1 MGNIFSNKSFMNR
14 YFSAP
19 KSTGPG
25 KMDPMHNGEPGV
37 QKEDFEQFSGPAKA
51 KMDEVV
57 ITPKTRREKKGK
69 KNRLKSFE
77 GETSEQAKQRRGEN
91 KQNRKDARKEKT
103 TGKIEKAE
111 AAAVESGKKSG
122 SSDETKRQSNKAKRL
137 EKRSKRQEGR
147 ADRKKIRK
155 EGKGTKTE
163 TYTKDA
169 KVDHTREVEISKKE
183 AIKASRK
190 KQKESGPAK
199 KGKTAR
205 GKEHQEKIHGKK
217 PGYYDT
223 KEGLVKVKKKSV

>member
-1 MGNIFSNKSFMNR
+1 MGNIFSSKSFMAR
-14 YFSAP
+14 FGAP
-19 KSTGPG
+19 MSTGPAKVTKEVTETFDKDG
-25 KMDPMHNGEPGV
+25 DGTPF
-37 QKEDFEQFSGPAKA
+37 QKEDLAMLRQQQPAKMQEQEGPAKA

-103 TGKIEKAE
+103 AGKIEKAK

-147 ADRKKIRK
+147 AERKTIRNIGYTDRFN
-155 EGKGTKTE
+155 
-163 TYTKDA
+163 
-169 KVDHTREVEISKKE
+169 TRDE
-183 AIKASRK
+183 IKASRK
-190 KQKESGPAK
+190 KQKESGPSKISKLKASRAK
-199 KGKTAR
+199 K
-205 GKEHQEKIHGKK
+205 K
-217 PGYYDT
+217 PSY
-223 KEGLVKVKKKSV
+223 

>member
-51 KMDEVV
+51 KLVNVAEKGDMDEVV

-190 KQKESGPAK
+190 KQKA
-199 KGKTAR
+199 
-205 GKEHQEKIHGKK
+205 
-217 PGYYDT
+217 
-223 KEGLVKVKKKSV
+223 

>member
-37 QKEDFEQFSGPAKA
+37 QKEDFNQFSGPAKA

-103 TGKIEKAE
+103 AGKIEKAK

-122 SSDETKRQSNKAKRL
+122 SSDKTKRQSNKVKRL

-147 ADRKKIRK
+147 ADRKKIRE

-163 TYTKDA
+163 TYIKDA

-190 KQKESGPAK
+190 KQKA
-199 KGKTAR
+199 
-205 GKEHQEKIHGKK
+205 
-217 PGYYDT
+217 
-223 KEGLVKVKKKSV
+223 